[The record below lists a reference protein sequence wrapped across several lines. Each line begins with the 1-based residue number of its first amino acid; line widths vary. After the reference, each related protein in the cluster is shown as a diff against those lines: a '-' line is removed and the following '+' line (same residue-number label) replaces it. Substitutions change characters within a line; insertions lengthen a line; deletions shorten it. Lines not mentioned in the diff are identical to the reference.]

1 MQHLLVRQL
10 TIALNYTHMS
20 TVMILNHQ
28 MLTFSDKLDI
38 TLKKLVLPFLIS
50 YTCQRQFPA
59 VSSTYDMVY

>member
-38 TLKKLVLPFLIS
+38 TLKKTGTPLSYILYLPE
-50 YTCQRQFPA
+50 A
-59 VSSTYDMVY
+59 VSSSF